1 MFRISSARLDPGAL
15 RRELFDARAGGYVSF
30 EGRVRSRNKSRKVCS
45 LEYEAYGEL
54 AEKVGGHIIAEARA
68 RFAIFSAACV
78 HRRGRLQVGDIAVW
92 AGVTA
97 EHRGAAFDAC
107 RYIIGE
113 MKKRVPIWK
122 KEHYATGT
130 SEWISHGAGKGTKE
144 RRLEEK
150 RKTSRGPQ
158 SARIRAR
165 HY

>member
-1 MFRISSARLDPGAL
+1 MFRISSARLDPDAL
-15 RRELFDARAGGYVSF
+15 RRELLDDRAGGYVSF

-54 AEKVGGHIIAEARA
+54 AEKAGARIIAEARA
-68 RFAIFSAACV
+68 KFAIFSAACV
-78 HRRGRLQVGDIAVW
+78 HRRGLLQVGDIAVW

-107 RYIIGE
+107 CYIIGE

-130 SEWISHGAGKGTKE
+130 SEWISHGRRQEDKRVKAG
-144 RRLEEK
+144 
-150 RKTSRGPQ
+150 RKTQ
-158 SARIRAR
+158 S
-165 HY
+165 

>member
-1 MFRISSARLDPGAL
+1 MFRISSARLDPDTL
-15 RRELFDARAGGYVSF
+15 RRELLDARAGGYVSF
-30 EGRVRSRNKSRKVCS
+30 EGWVRSRNKRRKVCS

-54 AEKVGGHIIAEARA
+54 AEKVGARIIAEARA

-78 HRRGRLQVGDIAVW
+78 HRRGLLQIGDVAVW

-97 EHRGAAFDAC
+97 EHRDAAFDAC

-130 SEWISHGAGKGTKE
+130 SEWISHGAGRGTKE
-144 RRLEEK
+144 RGQEGK